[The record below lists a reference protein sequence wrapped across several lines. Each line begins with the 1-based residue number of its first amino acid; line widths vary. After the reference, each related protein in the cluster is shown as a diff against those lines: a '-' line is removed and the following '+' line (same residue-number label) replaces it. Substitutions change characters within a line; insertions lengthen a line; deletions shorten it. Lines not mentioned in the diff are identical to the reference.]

1 MFLIL
6 IVLFLFFSSVASS
19 TLADTALRAGEVAQF
34 VPTLLSKQDIICLD
48 SSGGEEEEE
57 EEEEEEDDKEEAS
70 KLPGK
75 KLKIILL

>member
-1 MFLIL
+1 M
-6 IVLFLFFSSVASS
+6 ASS
-19 TLADTALRAGEVAQF
+19 TLADTTLRAGEAAQL
-34 VPTLLSKQDIICLD
+34 VPTLLSKQEIICLD